1 MSNLTREELLKR
13 LEGPGNYRPGA
24 GPLDWND
31 IGFLVYGFALAGRPL
46 QKATERVTE
55 RYDLGPRG
63 AWLINIISSG
73 ITYPHLLAEVVRISR
88 SLISNELSRLTQAG
102 LITRKPGSK
111 DRRSTEL
118 MLTDLG
124 RETLEEI
131 RGELRA
137 IVTQGLVHYTPDQVR
152 LCAQMLSDLRDYCR
166 DDATHSGNS

>member
-1 MSNLTREELLKR
+1 MSSPTREELLKR
-13 LEGPGNYRPGA
+13 LEGPRNYRPGT

-31 IGFLVYGFALAGRPL
+31 IGFLIYGFALAGRPL
-46 QKATERVTE
+46 HKATRKVTE

-63 AWLINIISSG
+63 AWLINLISSG
-73 ITYPHLLAEVVRISR
+73 VSYPALLADVLRISR

-102 LITRKPGSK
+102 LITRKPDGE

-124 RETLEEI
+124 RETLTEI

-137 IVTQGLVHYTPDQVR
+137 IVTQGLARYTPEQVR
-152 LCAQMLSDLRDYCR
+152 LCAQMLSELRDYCQ
-166 DDATHSGNS
+166 DGNDC